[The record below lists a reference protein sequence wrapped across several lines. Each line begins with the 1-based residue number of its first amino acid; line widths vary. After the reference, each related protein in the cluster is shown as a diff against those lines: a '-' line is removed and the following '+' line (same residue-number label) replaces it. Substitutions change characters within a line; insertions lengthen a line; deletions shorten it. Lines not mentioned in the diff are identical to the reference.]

1 MSETEEPMDTANEK
15 NDSENTTPTKRS
27 AVIKRQKE
35 KLEEKKDADELE
47 EELGGTDDLPE
58 GEDEEDSDQEYTT
71 KKKKPIKKPE
81 TVLDPAFQSR
91 LNEDQVKR
99 FNYLLEQTE
108 IFSHFVQDG
117 QLNKHAKGA
126 GPTSPLKMKTQAK
139 KPTASNAAS
148 SGDHRHR
155 MTEEEEDAE
164 LLSDAKESE
173 KLSSITRFDQSPWY
187 VKGGEMRDYQIRGLN
202 WMISLHENG
211 INGILADEMGL
222 GKTLQTI
229 SLLGYMKLCRKA
241 VPHLV
246 ISPKSTLRN
255 WMNELKRWV
264 PALNS
269 VCLIGSQEERNR
281 VIQEEIEPG
290 GWDVLVTSYEIVLR
304 ESAVLKKHNW
314 SYIVIDEAHR
324 IKNEQSKLSKMVR
337 LLKSTNRLLITGT
350 PLQNNLHELWA
361 LLNFLLPDVFDSA
374 DDFNAWFDTQKCLAD
389 DKDLVARLHGILKP
403 FLLRRLKSD
412 VEKKLPPKIET
423 KLYVG
428 LAPLQRQWYT
438 KILMK
443 DIDILNSASGKLDK
457 IRLLNIL
464 MQLRK
469 CANHPY
475 IFDGAEPGPPYTT
488 DKHLI
493 DNCGKMLILDKL
505 LTKLKEQGSR
515 VLIFSQMTRML
526 DILEDYCIW
535 RNFEYC
541 RLDGQ
546 TSHEDRQMSIDAY
559 NSPNSTKFVFMLS
572 TRAGGL
578 GINLATADVVVL
590 YDSDWNPQVDLQAT
604 DRAHRI
610 GQTKTVRVFRLITEH
625 TVEERIV
632 ERAEMKLRLDHVVI
646 QQGRLQEAATKLDKD
661 EMLSMIRHGATHVFS
676 SKQDENEL
684 DVDIDLI
691 LAQGEQ
697 KTKELRE
704 KYETMGESQLRK
716 FTIDNENT
724 GGSNNGG
731 SGDGTDAG
739 GGSIYKFEGEDYR
752 EKQSSTLG
760 IKWIEPPKRE
770 RKANYAVDAYFREA
784 LRMSEPRA
792 PKAPRPPR
800 QPNVQDFQF
809 FPPRLF
815 ELLDREIYAF
825 RKSIGYK
832 AVRDPDLDEQEG
844 KRQQQ
849 EEQKKIDEAESL
861 NEDEQY
867 EKEQLLQQGF
877 CNWTKRDFNQF
888 IKANEKYG
896 RDDLEAICRDVEG
909 KTPDEVMSYA
919 RVFWD
924 RCHELTDVE
933 RIMAQI
939 ERGETKI
946 HRRISIKKA
955 LDAKMARYKAPFHQ
969 LRIQYNTNKGKNYTE
984 EEDRFLLCMLHKL
997 GFDKENVYEELRYAI
1012 RQSPQFRFDWFL
1024 KSRTSI
1030 ELQRRLN
1037 TLITFVERENQELEE
1052 RERAEKK
1059 KGRASTKNSNAL
1071 NSSQNSQSTPAAKVN
1086 GNQKRKPDAF
1096 VNASNNSPAKRKKK

>member
-1 MSETEEPMDTANEK
+1 MSDTEEAMDTTNDKNE
-15 NDSENTTPTKRS
+15 SENVTPTKRA
-27 AVIKRQKE
+27 AVVKRQKE
-35 KLEEKKDADELE
+35 KLEEKQDAEELE
-47 EELGGTDDLPE
+47 EELGGVDELP
-58 GEDEEDSDQEYTT
+58 DNEEDSDQEYTT

-81 TVLDPAFQSR
+81 IVHDPAFQSR

-126 GPTSPLKMKTQAK
+126 GPTSPLKMKTQVK
-139 KPTASNAAS
+139 KTTALQSTSA
-148 SGDHRHR
+148 GDHRHR

-164 LLSDAKESE
+164 LLSDAKEAE
-173 KLSSITRFDQSPWY
+173 RLNSITRFDQSPWY
-187 VKGGEMRDYQIRGLN
+187 VKGGEMRDYQVRGLN
-202 WMISLHENG
+202 WMISLYENG

-229 SLLGYMKLCRKA
+229 SLLGYMKLCRKS

-264 PALNS
+264 PSLNS
-269 VCLIGSQEERNR
+269 VCLIGSAEERSR
-281 VIQEEIEPG
+281 VIREEVEPG
-290 GWDVLVTSYEIVLR
+290 GWDVVVTSYEIVLR
-304 ESAVLKKHNW
+304 EAAILKKYNW
-314 SYIVIDEAHR
+314 CYVVIDEAHR

-337 LLKSTNRLLITGT
+337 LLKSRNRLLITGT

-389 DKDLVARLHGILKP
+389 DKDLVTRLHGILKP
-403 FLLRRLKSD
+403 FLLRRLKTD

-475 IFDGAEPGPPYTT
+475 IFDGAEPGPPFTT
-488 DKHLI
+488 DKHLV

-505 LTKLKEQGSR
+505 LLKLKEQGSR

-546 TSHEDRQMSIDAY
+546 TSHEDRQASIDSY
-559 NSPNSTKFVFMLS
+559 NSPDSSKFVFMLS

-646 QQGRLQEAATKLDKD
+646 QQGRLQEASTKLDKD

-684 DVDIDLI
+684 DVDIDLV
-691 LAQGEQ
+691 LAQGER

-704 KYETMGESQLRK
+704 KFENLGESQLRK
-716 FTIDNENT
+716 FTIDNENMS
-724 GGSNNGG
+724 GQNAGG

-815 ELLDREIYAF
+815 ELLDREIYAY

-832 AVRDPDLDEQEG
+832 AVRDPDMEEQEG

-849 EEQKKIDEAESL
+849 EEQKKIDEAETL

-867 EKEQLLQQGF
+867 EKDQLLQQGF

-896 RDDLEAICRDVEG
+896 RDDLDAICRDVEG

-919 RVFWD
+919 RIFWD

-1059 KGRASTKNSNAL
+1059 KGRTSTKNTNAL
-1071 NSSQNSQSTPAAKVN
+1071 NSSQNSQSTPVAKVN

-1096 VNASNNSPAKRKKK
+1096 TTASNSSPAKRKKK

>member
-1 MSETEEPMDTANEK
+1 
-15 NDSENTTPTKRS
+15 
-27 AVIKRQKE
+27 
-35 KLEEKKDADELE
+35 
-47 EELGGTDDLPE
+47 
-58 GEDEEDSDQEYTT
+58 
-71 KKKKPIKKPE
+71 
-81 TVLDPAFQSR
+81 
-91 LNEDQVKR
+91 
-99 FNYLLEQTE
+99 
-108 IFSHFVQDG
+108 
-117 QLNKHAKGA
+117 
-126 GPTSPLKMKTQAK
+126 
-139 KPTASNAAS
+139 
-148 SGDHRHR
+148 
-155 MTEEEEDAE
+155 
-164 LLSDAKESE
+164 
-173 KLSSITRFDQSPWY
+173 
-187 VKGGEMRDYQIRGLN
+187 
-202 WMISLHENG
+202 
-211 INGILADEMGL
+211 
-222 GKTLQTI
+222 
-229 SLLGYMKLCRKA
+229 MKLCRKS

-264 PALNS
+264 PVLSS
-269 VCLIGSQEERNR
+269 VCLIGSQEERTQIIHN
-281 VIQEEIEPG
+281 EIEPG

-304 ESAVLKKHNW
+304 EAAILKKFNW
-314 SYIVIDEAHR
+314 SYVVIDEAHR

-475 IFDGAEPGPPYTT
+475 IFDGAEPGPPFTT

-493 DNCGKMLILDKL
+493 DNCGKMVILDKL

-546 TSHEDRQMSIDAY
+546 TSHEDRQASIDAY
-559 NSPNSTKFVFMLS
+559 NGPGSTKFVFMLS

-684 DVDIDLI
+684 DVDIDLV
-691 LAQGEQ
+691 LAHGEQ

-704 KYETMGESQLRK
+704 KYEILGEGQLRK
-716 FTIDNENT
+716 FTIDNENL
-724 GGSNNGG
+724 GGPNAAGT
-731 SGDGTDAG
+731 GDGTD
-739 GGSIYKFEGEDYR
+739 GSIYRFEGEDYR

-815 ELLDREIYAF
+815 ELLDREIYAY

-849 EEQKKIDEAESL
+849 EEQKKIDDAESL

-896 RDDLEAICRDVEG
+896 RDDLDAICRDVEG
-909 KTPDEVMSYA
+909 KTPEDVMSYA

-955 LDAKMARYKAPFHQ
+955 LDAKVKF
-969 LRIQYNTNKGKNYTE
+969 
-984 EEDRFLLCMLHKL
+984 
-997 GFDKENVYEELRYAI
+997 
-1012 RQSPQFRFDWFL
+1012 
-1024 KSRTSI
+1024 
-1030 ELQRRLN
+1030 LQRIFS
-1037 TLITFVERENQELEE
+1037 LITFILDGTIQSSIP
-1052 RERAEKK
+1052 
-1059 KGRASTKNSNAL
+1059 STTYSI
-1071 NSSQNSQSTPAAKVN
+1071 
-1086 GNQKRKPDAF
+1086 
-1096 VNASNNSPAKRKKK
+1096 